1 MDRAAEMTERPAIA
15 AQATAPGEAAVAI
28 VRAAGEGCLA
38 LLDKLAPG
46 QGLSGMRGGRFRL
59 ARIVSPE
66 TGELLDEALV
76 LVFRSPR
83 SYTGEDAF
91 EIQAHGGGQAARRI
105 LDALFAAGAAP
116 APPGEFTRR
125 AFLNGKLDLAQAEA
139 VLDLIHARSGRAA
152 RMAAAQ
158 LDGALGRRLDALCL
172 SLVSAAADV
181 EAMLDFPD
189 DELPQSMPC
198 DIAERLESAERDVA
212 RLLAT
217 WEEGRLLRD
226 GAHVAIA
233 GPPNAGKSTLFNLLS
248 GRDHA
253 IVSDRPGTTRDT
265 LEESLSVRG
274 VPVTLTDTAGLHDGT
289 EEIEREGI
297 RRARAAIGGADAVLA
312 VLDASQPGDREWLDA
327 IDPEKSLL
335 LLNKSDLGAVAGPE
349 DFPGRRA
356 MAVSM
361 LEPGT
366 ADRVAGALA
375 GLLRGPSGGAAA
387 EEAGDVAISARH
399 RTGLETARREL
410 QRAMDLLRNGDE
422 EAFVPAAEH
431 IREATAALGRILGR
445 DIDEATLDAIFSRF
459 CVGK

>member
-1 MDRAAEMTERPAIA
+1 MDRAAEMTGRPAIA

-28 VRAAGEGCLA
+28 VRASGAGCLA
-38 LLDKLAPG
+38 MLEKLAPG
-46 QGLSGMRGGRFRL
+46 QGLAELRGGRFRL
-59 ARIVSPE
+59 ARIFSPE

-76 LVFRSPR
+76 LVFRAPR

-105 LDALFAAGAAP
+105 LEALHAAGAAP

-125 AFLNGKLDLAQAEA
+125 AFMNGKLDLAQAEA

-152 RMAAAQ
+152 RVAAAQ
-158 LDGALGRRLDALCL
+158 LGGALGRRLDALCL
-172 SLVSAAADV
+172 ALVSAAADV

-189 DELPQSMPC
+189 DELPQAMPA
-198 DIAERLESAERDVA
+198 DVAARLAAAERDVA

-217 WEEGRLLRD
+217 WEEGKLLRD

-233 GPPNAGKSTLFNLLS
+233 GPPNAGKSTLFNLLA
-248 GRDHA
+248 GRDRA

-265 LEESLSVRG
+265 LEEALVLQG
-274 VPVTLTDTAGLHDGT
+274 VPVALTDTAGLREGAGD
-289 EEIEREGI
+289 IEREGI
-297 RRARAAIGGADAVLA
+297 RRARAAIGDADAVLA
-312 VLDASQPGDREWLDA
+312 VLDASQPGDRAWLDG

-335 LLNKSDLGAVAGPE
+335 LLNKSDLGAAVRPE

-361 LEPGT
+361 FEPGT
-366 ADRVAGALA
+366 AERVAEALA
-375 GLLRGPSGGAAA
+375 GLLRGASGGAAA
-387 EEAGDVAISARH
+387 GESGDVAVSARH
-399 RTGLETARREL
+399 RAGLETARREL
-410 QRAMDLLRNGDE
+410 QRAMDLLRGGDE

-445 DIDEATLDAIFSRF
+445 DVDEATLDAIFSRF